1 MPYLIFDYVNLQG
14 VNEFKQWTTDLEKAQ
29 RAKLNEK
36 IDKLEIYGDALYP
49 EMLTGTPVA
58 GISKLRAKGNVQLR
72 PLLCKGP
79 VDVSKEYT
87 LLMGAKEVG
96 SKWVPKGAPQSANTK
111 KQAVIADPEN
121 RRKKHERVL

>member
-1 MPYLIFDYVNLQG
+1 MSYQLFDYVNPQG
-14 VNEFKQWTTDLEKAQ
+14 VNEFKEWTEALEKPQ

-36 IDKLEIYGDALYP
+36 LDKLEIYGDALYP

-58 GISKLRAKGNVQLR
+58 GISKLRIKGNVQLR

-79 VDVSKEYT
+79 VVINTEYT

-96 SKWVPKGAPQSANTK
+96 SKWVPKAAPETANSK
-111 KQAVIADPEN
+111 KQLVIIEPAN
-121 RRKKHERVL
+121 RRVNHEKIL

>member
-1 MPYLIFDYVNLQG
+1 MPYQIFDYVNHQG
-14 VNEFKQWTTDLEKAQ
+14 VNEFKEWTKTLEKPQ

-36 IDKLEIYGDALYP
+36 LDKLEIYGDELYP
-49 EMLTGTPVA
+49 EMLTGTPIA

-79 VDVSKEYT
+79 VDVNKEYT

-96 SKWVPKGAPQSANTK
+96 SKWVPKGAPATANTK
-111 KQAVIADPEN
+111 KQLVIADPEN